1 VKIDKGKRVRLKV
14 RLQVKGGDVIEES
27 VAEYFQGAGT
37 LLPFLE
43 TLVEGLEA
51 GAKRSGVLEAKNA
64 FGSEKYQPT
73 KSIPRSEFPKEAK
86 LVTGSQFQAKS
97 EDGKQD
103 IILRVVESTD
113 KEVRVRLVHPLADKD
128 LSYDLEVLKVT
139 DPTPPPL
146 PVEAIAK
153 EDSSS

>member
-1 VKIDKGKRVRLKV
+1 
-14 RLQVKGGDVIEES
+14 
-27 VAEYFQGAGT
+27 
-37 LLPFLE
+37 
-43 TLVEGLEA
+43 
-51 GAKRSGVLEAKNA
+51 
-64 FGSEKYQPT
+64 
-73 KSIPRSEFPKEAK
+73 
-86 LVTGSQFQAKS
+86 
-97 EDGKQD
+97 
-103 IILRVVESTD
+103 VVESTD